1 MMRNLH
7 HIFSF
12 LIIGKED
19 KEMWKDSV
27 TFAVIL
33 FITWTLFAVSY
44 LHDANKDQ
52 DDYDED

>member
-1 MMRNLH
+1 
-7 HIFSF
+7 
-12 LIIGKED
+12 
-19 KEMWKDSV
+19 MWKDSV